1 LASSRK
7 GYLNWTMDY
16 ILAVDQGTHASRALV
31 LDTSGQVA
39 SQSLH
44 AVSLA
49 RPRPGWVEQDA
60 GQIAASVQAAIQEA
74 LHSLTANQRAAVR
87 ACGIS
92 SQRSTVLAWRG
103 HGTPVSAAIN
113 WQDTRGEHQ
122 LETLRSRAT
131 AIHKLSGLPL
141 SAHYGASKLHW
152 LHRLQGND
160 PDIQLGP
167 LVSFLLDKMTGNG
180 RCVVDH
186 SNAQRTQLFDIHT
199 LNWSRQLSDWFD
211 VPIDN
216 LPVCLPVRHDYGTLA
231 DYDIPVTAVCGDQNA
246 AWFGSG
252 EPEAGTARVNLGSGA
267 FILARQAA
275 ERAVPNLLSSI
286 ADSDRHN
293 CQYLVEGT
301 VNGAGNALQWLIAQT
316 SAQNVQSRLAVWLGQ
331 IANPPLF
338 LNTVGGLG
346 SPWWKQGLA
355 AKFVPESDQYSDAER
370 AVAVAESILFLVKYN
385 IEQIQKQQA
394 ILRLTV
400 SGGLSRMKPL
410 CQKLANLSGLPVAR
424 TEQAEASARGIAW
437 LAAGR
442 SDNWC
447 RAGKIQ
453 LFEPLSDTGLTT
465 RYSQFIEN
473 LREYIAT
480 SSHE

>member
-1 LASSRK
+1 M
-7 GYLNWTMDY
+7 NY

-31 LDTSGQVA
+31 LDTSGQVV

-44 AVSLA
+44 PVSLA
-49 RPRPGWVEQDA
+49 HPRPGWFEQDA

-74 LHSLTANQRAAVR
+74 LHALTAHQQAAVC

-92 SQRSTVLAWRG
+92 SQRSTVLAWQG
-103 HGTPVSAAIN
+103 NDTPLSMAIN
-113 WQDTRGEHQ
+113 WQDSRGEPQ
-122 LETLRSRAT
+122 LEALRSRAST
-131 AIHKLSGLPL
+131 IHKLSGLPL

-152 LHRLQGND
+152 LHQLLGND
-160 PDIQLGP
+160 PDIKLGP
-167 LVSFLLDKMTGNG
+167 LVSFLLDKMTGG
-180 RCVVDH
+180 RRCVVDH
-186 SNAQRTQLFDIHT
+186 SNAQRMQLFDIHA

-211 VPIDN
+211 VPIQS

-252 EPEAGTARVNLGSGA
+252 EPDAGTARVNLGSGA
-267 FILARQAA
+267 FILAG
-275 ERAVPNLLSSI
+275 RASDSTVPKLLSSI
-286 ADSDRHN
+286 ADSDQHS

-301 VNGAGNALQWLIAQT
+301 VNGAGNALQWLNAQT
-316 SAQNVQSRLAVWLGQ
+316 SAQNIQSRLAVWLEQ
-331 IANPPLF
+331 IAKPPLF

-355 AKFVPESDQYSDAER
+355 PKFLPDIDRYSDAER
-370 AVAVAESILFLVKYN
+370 AVAVAESILFLVQYN
-385 IEQIQKQQA
+385 LEQIQKQQA

-400 SGGLSRMKPL
+400 SGGLSRIKPL
-410 CQKLANLSGLPVAR
+410 CQKLANLSGLPVERA
-424 TEQAEASARGIAW
+424 EDAEASARGIAW

-442 SDNWC
+442 PENWC
-447 RAGKIQ
+447 QTGKTQ

-465 RYSQFIEN
+465 RYSQFIEK
-473 LREYIAT
+473 LREYIE
-480 SSHE
+480 SSDNE